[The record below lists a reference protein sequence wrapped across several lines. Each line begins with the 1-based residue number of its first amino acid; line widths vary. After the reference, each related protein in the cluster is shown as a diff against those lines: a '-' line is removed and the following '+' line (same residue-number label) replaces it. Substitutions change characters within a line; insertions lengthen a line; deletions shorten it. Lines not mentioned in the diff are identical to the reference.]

1 MIKQQPNKSNLK
13 NLGYIGL
20 IIVCI
25 AYLLNPTGGFV
36 EIIPDALPLV
46 GNLDEATIASLLVLS
61 IQKLREKPKELE
73 DLNTIKLHELP
84 KEQPSRRG

>member
-1 MIKQQPNKSNLK
+1 MVQHQTKKSNVK

-20 IIVCI
+20 IIICI

-36 EIIPDALPLV
+36 EVIPDALPII

-61 IQKLREKPKELE
+61 IQKLREPPKEPK
-73 DLNTIKLHELP
+73 DLDTIKLHELP
-84 KEQPSRRG
+84 KE